1 MINHFISR
9 LKEFGTNLDYADRY
23 ALGFELLDD
32 PDSQWTMFTRGF
44 WEIVVIGKSSIELVG
59 LRIMPGKPWQEWPV
73 VRTSNFISL
82 LGEDFKLS
90 AIQTIAPKASHLF
103 EFIKFSDIYSPYKGS
118 NKTDP
123 DDIECFKGL
132 AETFDDLLHNK
143 EGIRFLL
150 DFVERI
156 ETSGEEITD
165 EMREKLSAD
174 FLTHFDN
181 SEERQLLYQGI
192 EGIKAEQFDYKQ
204 KLDPSKDY
212 GTYRTHLYH
221 LMLKNIKTED
231 ITNGTYDK
239 QVVINC
245 FEEPH
250 FYDTEWMFSDT
261 THGLSNPTDARI
273 AMGDLVKAI
282 AESGICDDMDDPIV
296 DPIKAMAEGEGL
308 NTYRGFE
315 HALAAPQFDEFRKEP
330 RRAWN
335 ALSNA
340 TYWSGRN
347 MGQSLPI
354 PETLDAAI
362 AMSRENGWDDA
373 LAALEYQ
380 AELYKQLEDS
390 QGASY
395 RFINEAGETVQEGSL
410 SAGGNNISVADL
422 PNGKYILEVKNQGEV
437 TTQEYVKED

>member
-1 MINHFISR
+1 MIKDFITR
-9 LKEFGTNLDYADRY
+9 FKEFSSNLDFSDTF
-23 ALGFELLDD
+23 ALGFEPVEDT
-32 PDSQWTMFTRGF
+32 DSLWTMFTRGF

-59 LRIMPGKPWQEWPV
+59 LRIMPGRPWQEWPV

-82 LGEDFKLS
+82 LGDNFKLS
-90 AIQTIAPKASHLF
+90 AIQTIAPSVASLF
-103 EFIKFSDIYSPYKGS
+103 EFIKFHDVYSPHKSSS
-118 NKTDP
+118 NTGLEDLERFKELALSF
-123 DDIECFKGL
+123 DDI
-132 AETFDDLLHNK
+132 LHNK
-143 EGIRFLL
+143 EGIQHLL
-150 DFVERI
+150 DVI
-156 ETSGEEITD
+156 NKQNSTGD
-165 EMREKLSAD
+165 EVDDEVREKLSAD
-174 FLTHFDN
+174 FWMHFDN
-181 SEERQLLYQGI
+181 SEGYQLLHAGI
-192 EGIKAEQFDYKQ
+192 LGIDEDKFAYKQ
-204 KLDPSKDY
+204 KIDPSKDY
-212 GTYRTHLYH
+212 GNSRTRLYH
-221 LMLKNIKTED
+221 LMLKNITADD
-231 ITNGTYDK
+231 ITNGTYDP

-261 THGLSNPTDARI
+261 THRLGNPTDTRI
-273 AMGDLVKAI
+273 AMGDLVRAI
-282 AESGICDDMDDPIV
+282 ADSGICDNMDDPIV
-296 DPIKAMAEGEGL
+296 DAIRAMAQDEQL
-308 NTYRGFE
+308 TTYKGFE
-315 HALAAPQFDEFRKEP
+315 HAMAAPQFDEFRKEP

-362 AMSRENGWDDA
+362 AMSRENGWGDA

-380 AELYKQLEDS
+380 AELYKELADS
-390 QGASY
+390 LGISY

-422 PNGKYILEVKNQGEV
+422 PNGKYVLEIKNQGEI